1 MEPNVTASQSEA
13 KPDPFADLV
22 RELHV
27 VAADLSDLIGS
38 GLPKPPHFE
47 LNIQPGADVLNADRD
62 DDETARSVDAIAMA
76 LLGKP
81 AEPQLM
87 AAGDYFYL
95 VSGQRGPIGVEIYQS
110 ISTEWVEKR
119 QAAVVLAAKEAELA
133 KLRAEVA
140 ELRAAAEPKTVPVH
154 VISGGWTGGNGGSGV
169 ECVCGVTY
177 DGFDT
182 IDEATQLLQVHIA
195 DANADP
201 TGLGFNR
208 EADDPTPV
216 SPARVPL
223 HEGAIVD
230 GNQLVDE
237 TPKFALDAEV
247 WVLLPSGPV
256 PGVVVGL
263 NRGED
268 YAVKTPDGRDLFGV
282 TPSQM
287 RPMEAWETAVV
298 SDRLA
303 EAIEPVADSGP
314 EGLCW
319 VRVPTLAGPD
329 RPCSQPIER
338 DPLSPSGFVHIE
350 GGWRGHAAKPL
361 VSDETPDYP
370 VARCGQLSVH
380 APHVSDLGP
389 DQPRNCPGHAEAQQ

>member
-1 MEPNVTASQSEA
+1 MESKVSASPDET
-13 KPDPFADLV
+13 KPDPFADLAA
-22 RELHV
+22 ELRRA
-27 VAADLSDLIGS
+27 AADLSDLIGS
-38 GLPKPPHFE
+38 GLPEPAQFE
-47 LNIQPGADVLNADRD
+47 FNIQPGESIPNGERD
-62 DDETARSVDAIAMA
+62 DEVTARAVDAMAMA

-81 AEPQLM
+81 GEPQLM
-87 AAGDYFYL
+87 SKDHYFY
-95 VSGQRGPIGVEIYQS
+95 SARGQRGPITVTIYQS
-110 ISTEWVEKR
+110 ISTAWVEKR
-119 QAAVVLAAKEAELA
+119 HAAVALAEKEAELA
-133 KLRAEVA
+133 KLRAEVE
-140 ELRAAAEPKTVPVH
+140 ELRASQGFGPEDYQRFFPEQQGQPV
-154 VISGGWTGGNGGSGV
+154 
-169 ECVCGVTY
+169 
-177 DGFDT
+177 
-182 IDEATQLLQVHIA
+182 
-195 DANADP
+195 DP
-201 TGLGFNR
+201 TGLNFSR

-263 NRGED
+263 NGGED

-287 RPMEAWETAVV
+287 RLMEAWETAVV

-361 VSDETPDYP
+361 VSDETLRQAEAFEGAAPDMQTRPQCSPECLALDKDFSGYGVKVHLVSCP
-370 VARCGQLSVH
+370 V
-380 APHVSDLGP
+380 
-389 DQPRNCPGHAEAQQ
+389 GHAEAQR